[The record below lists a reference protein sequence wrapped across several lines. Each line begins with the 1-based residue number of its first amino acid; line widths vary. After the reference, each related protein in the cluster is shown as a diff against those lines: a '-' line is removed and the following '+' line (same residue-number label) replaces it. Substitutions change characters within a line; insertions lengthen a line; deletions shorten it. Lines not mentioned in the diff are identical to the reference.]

1 METITPNLLSAYDKK
16 LKQYIATKDEEI
28 RQSILSKKNIWIV
41 SQENIS
47 YDTECVISIN
57 DSWRTA
63 SVNDYGMALLMIPFY
78 REIRKNQIVSISYGL
93 NRKKIYIAGREE
105 YLSTDNIIGGNV
117 FIDITN
123 EQPIAINI
131 ANDEHSYCIKKTI
144 GTPSSQK
151 WIKMFTISN
160 GNNHNNSISFDMFT
174 PSDSNGLLYGKFA
187 LNMKNSG
194 EGLFT
199 CSGFD
204 YNWNNMTFSG
214 EDSPFCAVS
223 YLDDDVFTTE
233 VWMYSGTNLNGIPFI
248 ASNNGLS
255 LAIGVIRYDCDDIA
269 FTQSRFDSNNG
280 ETVYAKTAF
289 NNYCQDKIKTQCK
302 WTNIGLNADS
312 IDDNVIRG
320 LFS

>member
-16 LKQYIATKDEEI
+16 IKQYIATKDEEI

-41 SQENIS
+41 SQEDIS
-47 YDTECVISIN
+47 YDNECVISIN
-57 DSWRTA
+57 ESWRTA
-63 SVNDYGMALLMIPFY
+63 SVNDYGMALLMIPFN
-78 REIRKNQIVSISYGL
+78 REFDRNYVLSISYGS
-93 NRKKIYIAGREE
+93 NRKRVHMPDNEE
-105 YLSTDNIIGGNV
+105 YISTNNIIGGDV
-117 FIDITN
+117 FIDITD
-123 EQPIAINI
+123 EPVSINI
-131 ANDEHSYCIKKTI
+131 ASQNHSYCIKKTI

-174 PSDSNGLLYGKFA
+174 PSDSNGLLCGKFA

-199 CSGFD
+199 CYGFD

-223 YLDDDVFTTE
+223 YLDDNIFTTE
-233 VWMYSGTNLNGIPFI
+233 VWMYSGTNLNGIPFV

-255 LAIGVIRYDCDDIA
+255 LAIGVVQYDCDNIS
-269 FTQSRFDSNNG
+269 FTQSRFNSNNG

-289 NNYCQDKIKTQCK
+289 SNYCQDKITTKCK
-302 WTNIGLNADS
+302 WTNIGLNEDS